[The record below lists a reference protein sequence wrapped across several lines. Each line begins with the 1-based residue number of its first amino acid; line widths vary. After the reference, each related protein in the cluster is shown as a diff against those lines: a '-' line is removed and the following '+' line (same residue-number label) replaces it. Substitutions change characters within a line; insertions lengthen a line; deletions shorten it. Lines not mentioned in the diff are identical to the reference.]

1 MLLGVCASF
10 ISVAMTKTN
19 FAEEKMY
26 LIYTARSIIERNRGR
41 ISKAN
46 LKARP
51 IEGVYQLAHSQAH
64 A

>member
-10 ISVAMTKTN
+10 ISVAMTKSN

-26 LIYTARSIIERNRGR
+26 LIYTARSIIEKSQGR
-41 ISKAN
+41 ISKAD
-46 LKARP
+46 LKDKP
-51 IEGVYQLAHSQAH
+51 IEGVYQPAHSKAH